1 MRLSREFFSKT
12 HDVAQISQTRIGGTM
27 STRKEKVA
35 EFDQGYKVLVTAR
48 HMHISDGMKQHA
60 IDRIAKLDHIG
71 DRILDVNVTMDI
83 QKLNH
88 MCEILMKYGHTLIRS
103 HASTT
108 DMYASIDQA
117 VSKLKLQLQRY
128 KRKLRDHYKKGY
140 PVKEIP
146 IQVVAPSAG
155 EETELEE
162 VGGANEVALSHR
174 IVAME
179 VGRLKIL
186 SDDEAVMKM
195 ELSGDPVMVFRA
207 ESDRQLKVIYRRQ
220 DGNYGI
226 IAPEA

>member
-1 MRLSREFFSKT
+1 
-12 HDVAQISQTRIGGTM
+12 M

-35 EFDQGYKVLVTAR
+35 EFDQGYNVLVTAR
-48 HMHISDGMKQHA
+48 HMQITDGMKQHA
-60 IDRIAKLDHIG
+60 IDQISKLDHIG

-83 QKLNH
+83 QKLSH
-88 MCEILMKYGHTLIRS
+88 MCEILMKYGHTVIRS

-117 VSKLKLQLQRY
+117 VDKLKTQLQRY
-128 KRKLRDHYKKGY
+128 KRRLHDHHKKGY

-146 IQVVAPSAG
+146 IQVVAPPT
-155 EETELEE
+155 EEEMGLLEE
-162 VGGANEVALSHR
+162 VGGADEVSLSHR
-174 IVAME
+174 IVTME

-186 SDDEAVMKM
+186 NDGEAVMKM
-195 ELSGDPVMVFRA
+195 ELSGDPVMVFRD